1 VRLGSLFTS
10 GALKNVMAIVIIT
23 PADPMSSSGFRPM
36 RSIIAM
42 ATNVVAM
49 LTTHVVV
56 LMMKASSSWN
66 QRSATVR
73 WSGRGFV
80 DADEL
85 LEDR

>member
-10 GALKNVMAIVIIT
+10 GALKNVMAVVAIVIIT

-56 LMMKASSSWN
+56 LMMKASSSWKPTLCH
-66 QRSATVR
+66 SAMEWWKIR
-73 WSGRGFV
+73 
-80 DADEL
+80 
-85 LEDR
+85 